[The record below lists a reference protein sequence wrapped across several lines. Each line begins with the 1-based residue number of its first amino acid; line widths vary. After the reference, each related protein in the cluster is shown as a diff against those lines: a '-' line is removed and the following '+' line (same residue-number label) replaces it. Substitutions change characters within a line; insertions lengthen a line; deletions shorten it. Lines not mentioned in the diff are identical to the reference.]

1 MVLIYLYHGDLYSD
15 LWKSDL
21 CFRPPAT
28 VVTLWVASCKMLFI
42 LVYDLWS
49 QNEKIRIIIIIIIIV
64 ELHTFQALQM
74 KCYHQIFPA
83 TTICYYVPYKLLYNL
98 HIQSVNK
105 MLAKKLIDDKTRD
118 YMNARRVAKVI
129 LDRHHGKEAGKTLK
143 SLVLE

>member
-42 LVYDLWS
+42 LVYDFMEPEWKNKDNYNNNNNCRTTHILGIADEMLPLDIS
-49 QNEKIRIIIIIIIIV
+49 SNNNLLLCSLQIV
-64 ELHTFQALQM
+64 
-74 KCYHQIFPA
+74 I
-83 TTICYYVPYKLLYNL
+83 L

>member
-1 MVLIYLYHGDLYSD
+1 MVTCTLTCGKVTCVLDLPQ
-15 LWKSDL
+15 LWSL
-21 CFRPPAT
+21 CGWLL
-28 VVTLWVASCKMLFI
+28 VKCCLFWYM
-42 LVYDLWS
+42 VLWS

-129 LDRHHGKEAGKTLK
+129 LDRHHSKEAGKTLK

>member
-1 MVLIYLYHGDLYSD
+1 MVTCTLTCGKVTCILDLPQ
-15 LWKSDL
+15 LWSY
-21 CFRPPAT
+21 CGWF
-28 VVTLWVASCKMLFI
+28 
-42 LVYDLWS
+42 LVKCCSFWYMILWS
-49 QNEKIRIIIIIIIIV
+49 QNEKIRIIIIIIV

-74 KCYHQIFPA
+74 KFYHQIFPA